1 MPAHRLKTEPEMGAL
16 RSEMAGAA
24 TPALAAPV
32 RDVGH
37 TAPEPASDGLETRS
51 RHGKRLSVIAP
62 AFNEEDV
69 LAFFFVRVERVLNA
83 CAVDWEIICVNDGSR
98 DATLAVLLHE
108 RARNPRIKVIDL
120 SRNFGKEVALTAGMD
135 AATGDMVLPIDVDLQ
150 DPPELIP
157 EFIAK
162 WEAGYDVVY
171 GKRASREEDTLAK
184 RVSAKGFYR
193 LFNMLS
199 EIDMPRD
206 AGDFRLMDRS
216 VVEALKGLP
225 ERNRFMKGLFAWV
238 GFRQVAVE
246 FERPQRAAGQTSWR
260 YWRLWN
266 FALDGLTAF
275 STVPLRLWTYVGG
288 ITALAAFGYA
298 AFLVADTVVRGRD
311 VPGYASLMVAVLMS
325 LGLQMLALGVIGEYL
340 GRVFQEVKRRP
351 LYLTRRAYGLE
362 TEA

>member
-1 MPAHRLKTEPEMGAL
+1 MAAPKLKTEPVPAEPMLPIGAPL
-16 RSEMAGAA
+16 PGIW
-24 TPALAAPV
+24 PASP
-32 RDVGH
+32 
-37 TAPEPASDGLETRS
+37 APEATDGLERRS

-62 AFNEEDV
+62 AYNEQEV
-69 LAFFFVRVERVLNA
+69 LAFFFLRMERVLNA

-120 SRNFGKEVALTAGMD
+120 SRNFGKEVALSAGMD

-150 DPPELIP
+150 DPPEVIP
-157 EFIAK
+157 EFIAQ

-171 GKRASREEDTLAK
+171 GLRASRDQDSMAK

-193 LFNMLS
+193 LFNLLS

-216 VVEALKGLP
+216 VVEALKALP

-238 GFRQVAVE
+238 GFRQTGVA
-246 FERPQRAAGQTSWR
+246 FERPQRAAGKTSWR

-288 ITALAAFGYA
+288 LTALAAFGYA
-298 AFLVADTVVRGRD
+298 GFLVLDTLLHGRD
-311 VPGYASLMVAVLMS
+311 VPGYASLMVAVLLS
-325 LGLQMLALGVIGEYL
+325 LGLQMLALGIIGEYL

-351 LYLTRRAYGLE
+351 LYLTRKSYGLDD
-362 TEA
+362 

>member
-1 MPAHRLKTEPEMGAL
+1 MSARRLRAEPDLDARWAQAPAT
-16 RSEMAGAA
+16 AA
-24 TPALAAPV
+24 A
-32 RDVGH
+32 
-37 TAPEPASDGLETRS
+37 APEPAIAADGLERRS

-62 AFNEEDV
+62 AYNEQEV
-69 LAFFFVRVERVLNA
+69 LAFFFLRVERVLNA
-83 CAVDWEIICVNDGSR
+83 CAVDWEVICVNDGSR

-120 SRNFGKEVALTAGMD
+120 SRNFGKEVALSAGMD

-150 DPPELIP
+150 DPPEVIP
-157 EFIAK
+157 DFIAK

-171 GKRASREEDTLAK
+171 GVRATREEDSLAK
-184 RVSAKGFYR
+184 RLTAKGFYR
-193 LFNMLS
+193 LFNLLS
-199 EIDMPRD
+199 EISMPRD

-216 VVEALKGLP
+216 VVEALKALP

-238 GFRQVAVE
+238 GFRQTGVC
-246 FERPQRAAGQTSWR
+246 FERPQRAAGKTSWR

-288 ITALAAFGYA
+288 LTALAAFGYA
-298 AFLVADTVVRGRD
+298 GFLIVDTLMRGRD
-311 VPGYASLMVAVLMS
+311 VPGYASLMVAVLLS
-325 LGLQMLALGVIGEYL
+325 LGLQMLALGIIGEYL

-351 LYLTRRAYGLE
+351 LYVSRRTYGLE
-362 TEA
+362 AED

>member
-1 MPAHRLKTEPEMGAL
+1 MAAPKLKTEPVPAEPMLPIGAPL
-16 RSEMAGAA
+16 PGIW
-24 TPALAAPV
+24 PASPPAAAP
-32 RDVGH
+32 
-37 TAPEPASDGLETRS
+37 DGLERRS

-62 AFNEEDV
+62 AYNEQEV
-69 LAFFFVRVERVLNA
+69 LAFFFVRMERVLNA

-120 SRNFGKEVALTAGMD
+120 SRNFGKEVALSAGID

-150 DPPELIP
+150 DPPEVIP
-157 EFIAK
+157 DFIAQ

-171 GKRASREEDTLAK
+171 GLRASRGEDSLAK
-184 RVSAKGFYR
+184 RISAKGFYR
-193 LFNMLS
+193 LFNLLS

-216 VVEALKGLP
+216 VVEALKALP

-238 GFRQVAVE
+238 GFRQTGVA
-246 FERPQRAAGQTSWR
+246 FDRPERAAGKTSWR

-288 ITALAAFGYA
+288 ATALAAFGYA
-298 AFLVADTVVRGRD
+298 GFLVLDTLMHGRD
-311 VPGYASLMVAVLMS
+311 VPGYASLMVAVLLS
-325 LGLQMLALGVIGEYL
+325 LGLQMLALGIIGEYL

-351 LYLTRRAYGLE
+351 LYLTRKSYGVDD
-362 TEA
+362 

>member
-1 MPAHRLKTEPEMGAL
+1 MHAPRLRTEAVQADPPLPIGAPL
-16 RSEMAGAA
+16 PQAWSAVQE
-24 TPALAAPV
+24 AAP
-32 RDVGH
+32 
-37 TAPEPASDGLETRS
+37 APGGLERRS

-62 AFNEEDV
+62 AYNEEDV
-69 LAFFFVRVERVLNA
+69 LAFFFVRMERVLNA

-98 DATLAVLLHE
+98 DSTLAVLLYE
-108 RARNPRIKVIDL
+108 RQRNPRIKVIDL
-120 SRNFGKEVALTAGMD
+120 SRNFGKEVALSAGMD

-150 DPPELIP
+150 DPPEIIP
-157 EFIAK
+157 QFIAQ

-171 GKRASREEDTLAK
+171 GVRSSRAEDSVAK

-193 LFNMLS
+193 LFNLLS

-216 VVEALKGLP
+216 VVEALKALP

-238 GFRQVAVE
+238 GFRQTGVA
-246 FERPQRAAGQTSWR
+246 FERPQRAAGKTSWR

-288 ITALAAFGYA
+288 ATALGAFGYA
-298 AFLVADTVVRGRD
+298 AFLVAQTLMRGRD
-311 VPGYASLMVAVLMS
+311 VPGYASLMVAVLLS

-340 GRVFQEVKRRP
+340 GRIFQEVKRRP
-351 LYLTRRAYGLE
+351 LYVTRRAYGLE
-362 TEA
+362 TD

>member
-1 MPAHRLKTEPEMGAL
+1 MPAPRLKTEPVLAEPPLPIGAPL
-16 RSEMAGAA
+16 P
-24 TPALAAPV
+24 PAWPAAPEAV
-32 RDVGH
+32 P
-37 TAPEPASDGLETRS
+37 APDGLERRS
-51 RHGKRLSVIAP
+51 RHGKRLSVVAP
-62 AFNEEDV
+62 AYNEEDV
-69 LAFFFVRVERVLNA
+69 LAFFFVRMERVLNA
-83 CAVDWEIICVNDGSR
+83 CAVDWEIVCVNDGSR

-120 SRNFGKEVALTAGMD
+120 SRNFGKEVALSAGMD

-150 DPPELIP
+150 DPPEIIP
-157 EFIAK
+157 EFIAQ

-171 GKRASREEDTLAK
+171 GLRASRGEDSLAK

-193 LFNMLS
+193 LFNLLS

-216 VVEALKGLP
+216 VVEALKALP

-238 GFRQVAVE
+238 GFRQTGVA
-246 FERPQRAAGQTSWR
+246 FERPQRAAGKTSWR

-288 ITALAAFGYA
+288 LTALAAFGYA
-298 AFLVADTVVRGRD
+298 AFLVLDTLLHGRD
-311 VPGYASLMVAVLMS
+311 VPGYASLMVAVLLS
-325 LGLQMLALGVIGEYL
+325 LGLQMLAMGIIGEYL
-340 GRVFQEVKRRP
+340 GRIFQEVKHRP
-351 LYLTRRAYGLE
+351 LYVIRRAYGLQDDH
-362 TEA
+362 